1 MQLNSQWWQE
11 SMSKCDGWNPRD
23 KGQIRGR
30 GIIRDTTDKLHSSDV
45 NILKDALTD
54 PK

>member
-1 MQLNSQWWQE
+1 MDE
-11 SMSKCDGWNPRD
+11 
-23 KGQIRGR
+23 IRGTRDRLEAR

-54 PK
+54 PQVNPDF